1 MVTPV
6 LPEANG
12 ARMEVLGVGKDTSYR
27 LAGVELERRGTCG
40 QIPGA
45 GVGAATVVT
54 DDGSQS
60 EENRRGVSL
69 CGCVSARHQVGDG
82 DRAVVGD
89 GASGCPSEGKQTRC
103 SIGIRLFLDDDRAAL
118 GVGERTNDIL
128 TRVERDVSCTSHL
141 VGCAIGIVTCES
153 A

>member
-1 MVTPV
+1 MVAPV
-6 LPEANG
+6 LPEADG
-12 ARMEVLGVGKDTSYR
+12 ARVEVLTVGEDTSHG
-27 LAGVELERRGTCG
+27 LTWVELERRGTCG

-45 GVGAATVVT
+45 GVGAAAIVT
-54 DDGSQS
+54 DDGSQG

-103 SIGIRLFLDDDRAAL
+103 S
-118 GVGERTNDIL
+118 
-128 TRVERDVSCTSHL
+128 
-141 VGCAIGIVTCES
+141 
-153 A
+153 